1 VPVCA
6 GSQHGKGRRYVE
18 RATGNG
24 RRATGDGRRATGD
37 GQEGSRTPE
46 RFPHFHPFTAHFQ
59 CVFPE
64 HLAARLCFRG
74 MMLSD
79 HAGLPKARCL
89 SKRCTATM
97 PLEECYRLPAPMR
110 AAAIWITNSTARSIR
125 QKDSG

>member
-97 PLEECYRLPAPMR
+97 SLEEHRGLRAQIR
-110 AAAIWITNSTARSIR
+110 AAVIPLANSDARSR
-125 QKDSG
+125 SRRSSE